1 VGNWTEAIA
10 CPGLEVNG
18 VVSGAYA
25 GGNNIDIIGSNSPD
39 DVAAVVDGIAEGQW
53 SKTVT
58 ADVMRTHPGRRRH
71 VGAVDGAGDCNVL
84 S

>member
-1 VGNWTEAIA
+1 VD
-10 CPGLEVNG
+10 G

-25 GGNNIDIIGSNSPD
+25 GGDNIHVIGGHAPHDI
-39 DVAAVVDGIAEGQW
+39 AAVVDGIAEGQW